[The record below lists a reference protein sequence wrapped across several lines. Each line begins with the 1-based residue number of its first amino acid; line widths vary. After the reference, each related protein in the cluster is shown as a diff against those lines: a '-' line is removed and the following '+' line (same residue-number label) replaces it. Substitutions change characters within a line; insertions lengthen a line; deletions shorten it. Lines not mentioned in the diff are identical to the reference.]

1 MVPIVNCP
9 LLEHVLEAAREA
21 GLDEFVFVV
30 GYKRER
36 IQDYFGNG
44 DDWNVEIEYAI
55 QETQL
60 GTGHALLQ
68 AESLIDG
75 AFLALNGDR
84 IVAPHAISA
93 ILDEQRATDEFVLAV
108 RRHDTPQKYG
118 VVDFS
123 ERTVRSIDE
132 KPPAQA
138 ISSDYINAGI
148 YGLTEDI
155 FADLRAAETNGELA
169 ITAAL
174 CDSDARLRAV
184 PYEGLWLDMSHY
196 WNVLTVNSQM
206 LDRRPSEQQPRETAI
221 INEGAVVAGQSAL
234 GTDSR
239 LRPGAVVHAGSALG
253 DNVEIG
259 TNAVV
264 ANTVI
269 LSDTSVG
276 DGTVL
281 HDTIVGEKTTIG
293 PNVTIEGGETKM
305 VVNDDVYG
313 GVRLGAAIGDNCSV
327 GGGVTIEPG
336 TVLGNHV
343 TVESGCTVRGRVE
356 HGAVVQRG

>member
-1 MVPIVNCP
+1 MLPIGNRP
-9 LLEHVLEAAREA
+9 LLEHILEAAREA

-30 GYKRER
+30 GHKRER

-44 DDWNVEIEYAI
+44 DDWNIDIEYAV
-55 QETQL
+55 QQTQL

-68 AESLIDG
+68 VESHLDG

-93 ILDEQRATDEFVLAV
+93 ILDEQQATDGHVIAV
-108 RRHDTPQKYG
+108 RRHETPQKYG

-123 ERTVRSIDE
+123 QRTVQSIDE
-132 KPPAQA
+132 KPPAHA

-148 YGLTEDI
+148 YGLTEDV
-155 FADLRAAETNGELA
+155 FGDLRATETDGELA
-169 ITAAL
+169 ITTAL
-174 CDSDARLRAV
+174 CESDAHLRAV
-184 PYEGLWLDMSHY
+184 PYDGLWLDVSHY

-206 LDRRPSEQQPRETAI
+206 LDQHPAEQRTRETAT
-221 INEGAVVAGQSAL
+221 INEGAVIAGQSAL

-239 LRPGAVVHAGSALG
+239 LRPGAVVHAGSSLG

-259 TNAVV
+259 TNAVI
-264 ANTVI
+264 ANTVM
-269 LSDTSVG
+269 LSDASVG
-276 DGTVL
+276 DGAIL
-281 HDTIVGEKTTIG
+281 HDSIVGENTTVG

-305 VVNDDVYG
+305 VVNGDVYE
-313 GVRLGAAIGDNCSV
+313 GVRLGAVIGDNCSV

-343 TVESGCTVRGRVE
+343 TVESGCTVRGRIE